1 LPFFEVPQKEDAAKA
16 AVKTALGVLEAHL
29 LTRTYLVGDS
39 VTVADIIAFCNLL
52 MGFTHVRTAA

>member
-1 LPFFEVPQKEDAAKA
+1 MPQKEDAAKA